1 MMHKFENGRV
11 NLPMDDSQLH
21 SVSGTNCCRP
31 SVENPS
37 HRVARTQSVRNTLGR
52 WIQSLGWMIGQGT
65 LVMPVAMLPV
75 SMLIVVSLLTGML
88 DAAPP
93 LSELEQAAFQAA
105 TLYSQDSVVQVET
118 FGGSEL
124 VNQQLAATG
133 PSTGTVLSPDGWIV
147 TSTFQFR
154 GQPASITVVL
164 PDQQRKPAKLVA
176 RDLSRE
182 LALLKIDVDSP
193 LKPIAVSDRSGWQV
207 GEWVMALGKT
217 FDPQSASCSV
227 GILSATGR
235 VWNKAIQTDAKI
247 SPQNYGGPVIDLRGR
262 AMGILTPLNPGIVT
276 EGEVEQWYDSG
287 IGFAIPIQDILDR
300 LPRMQQGEDI
310 HPGRIGFRWRG
321 NNEYSEPVVLQ
332 GVTPGSPAAKAGIMT
347 GDKIIALG
355 SSPERLQPIENHS
368 QLKHILGPLDAGQ
381 TMAIVVDRKGER
393 KSFECQLIKELPTY
407 REPYLGVLVEPIPL
421 EKNGASGTGP
431 RISGLIPESPAKES
445 GLSVGDEILE
455 IGGEVVDTAHPIE
468 SRLAS
473 KDYRERVILNVR
485 GTDQTERTVD
495 LQLKSRPE
503 IDLEWDYRPTLPE
516 AGKIADPKDANQ
528 GKETSKGTVQLPL
541 GDVKNKAFAIV
552 PTNYRQDIPHGLL
565 VLFGEAGVQNQTQ
578 WSNAWDVFVRE
589 HRWIVAVAQSADEKG
604 WSFDEIE
611 IGQRLQSYMTQNYN
625 IDRRRIAF
633 GGVESGSLLAYITT
647 VQNPELVRGVWLC
660 NPKLPQQIRIQPC
673 EPFKAIQFF
682 VNGKEKTLDRFV
694 EVARGAGYSVQR
706 SSTEVEVAKISESP
720 VLGPLQR
727 WLRLLEAY

>member
-1 MMHKFENGRV
+1 MMRRTTKGAAD
-11 NLPMDDSQLH
+11 LPMVGAILVGAILVGAIQML
-21 SVSGTNCCRP
+21 GFWY
-31 SVENPS
+31 
-37 HRVARTQSVRNTLGR
+37 AFGR
-52 WIQSLGWMIGQGT
+52 WIRSMGT
-65 LVMPVAMLPV
+65 AAVAVMSTGAVAVM
-75 SMLIVVSLLTGML
+75 STGVIA
-88 DAAPP
+88 AAPP

-105 TLYSQDSVVQVET
+105 TLYAQDSVVQVET
-118 FGGSEL
+118 FGGSEI
-124 VNQQLAATG
+124 VNQQLAAKG
-133 PSTGTVLSPDGWIV
+133 PSTGTVLSADGWII

-193 LKPIAVSDRSGWQV
+193 LKPISVSDRAGWQV

-347 GDKIIALG
+347 GDKIVALG
-355 SSPERLQPIENHS
+355 NRSDRLQPIENHS

-381 TMAIVVDRKGER
+381 TLAIVVDRNGER

-407 REPYLGVLVEPIPL
+407 REPYLGILVEPIAS
-421 EKNGASGTGP
+421 ETVGATGSGL

-455 IGGEVVDTAHPIE
+455 IGGEVIDSSHPIE

-473 KDYRERVILNVR
+473 KDYRERVMLKVR
-485 GTDQTERTVD
+485 GADQSERTVD
-495 LQLKSRPE
+495 LQLKARPE
-503 IDLEWDYRPTLPE
+503 SDLEWDYRPKLPE
-516 AGKIADPKDANQ
+516 ERKPADSKEANP

-552 PTNYRQDIPHGLL
+552 PTNYREDIPHGVL
-565 VLFGEAGVQNQTQ
+565 VLFGEAGAQNQTQ
-578 WSNAWDVFVRE
+578 WSNAWDLFARE

-611 IGQRLQSYMTQNYN
+611 IGQRLQSYLTQNYN
-625 IDRRRIAF
+625 IDPRRIAF
-633 GGVESGSLLAYITT
+633 GGVESGSLLAYITA

-660 NPKLPQQIRIQPC
+660 NPKLPQQIRMPPC

-682 VNGKEKTLDRFV
+682 VNGKEKSLDRFV
-694 EVARGAGYSVQR
+694 EVARGAGYAVQR
-706 SSTEVEVAKISESP
+706 SSTEVEVAKIAEST